1 MPECRR
7 AAPRLSLRATPES
20 RGPGDAPSRGTAA
33 AAAGR
38 LDHEHVANPHLDAG
52 DVIERVDAA
61 VGALDAVDSR
71 PAGAA
76 TRGPEGAGVAPVRQ
90 DRRRH
95 RLEKTD
101 PAHAAVAAAPAPR
114 SARPGAQLEAVEA
127 DREAE
132 LEHLGVGEARVG

>member
-33 AAAGR
+33 AAARG
-38 LDHEHVANPHLDAG
+38 LDHEHVANSHLDAG
-52 DVIERVDAA
+52 DMVERVDAA
-61 VGALDAVDSR
+61 VGALDAVDPG

-76 TRGPEGAGVAPVRQ
+76 ARGPEGAGMAPVRQ

-95 RLEKTD
+95 RLEE
-101 PAHAAVAAAPAPR
+101 P
-114 SARPGAQLEAVEA
+114 
-127 DREAE
+127 
-132 LEHLGVGEARVG
+132 